1 MATVSSAF
9 KHQIEALMPNEA
21 GALIEALSTEPSVAV
36 RANSR
41 KAAPAGDVA
50 DRVPWCAAARYLD
63 RRPQFTFDPLLH
75 AGCYYVQDASSMFIS
90 HVLRHVATADA
101 PLAYLDLCAAPGGK
115 TTAAIDALP
124 DGSLVVANEIDGRRA
139 QILRENVV
147 KWGYQHC
154 VVTNSDAAHLG
165 KVDAAF
171 DIVAADMPCSGEGMF
186 RKDDEAV
193 EQWSPSLVG
202 QCAARQREIASD
214 IWRALKPGGIF
225 IYSTC
230 TFNRAENEDMVDFII
245 NELGASPVD
254 IPVEPSWKIHPGI
267 DTPYPCY
274 RFMPHLT
281 RGEGLFM
288 AVMRKDD
295 AGGSADVKAKSKERS
310 KAKRQPPKAP
320 ALPQWLI
327 DSDSYAAVACDDA
340 VFAIGKQ
347 HLPLVERIARA
358 AKTLLS
364 GVHVATVKG
373 RDLVPTQA
381 LAESVALRQDAFSRV
396 DVDYPTAVAY
406 LRGEAVTM
414 PADAPRGF
422 VAVCFRGHP
431 LGFVK
436 NLGNRANNLYP
447 KEWRIRSGYIPDSAP
462 EVI

>member
-1 MATVSSAF
+1 MATVSDAF
-9 KHQIEALMPNEA
+9 KQQIEALMPDEA
-21 GALIEALSTEPSVAV
+21 QALIDALSTEPSVAV
-36 RANSR
+36 RVNSR
-41 KAAPAGDVA
+41 KATMADSAG
-50 DRVPWCAAARYLD
+50 DRVPWCNGARYLD

-90 HVLRHVATADA
+90 HVLRHVAANDA

-165 KVDAAF
+165 KVEAAF
-171 DIVAADMPCSGEGMF
+171 DVVAADMPCSGEGMF

-202 QCAARQREIASD
+202 QCAERQREIAAD
-214 IWRALKPGGIF
+214 IWRALKPGGVF

-230 TFNRAENEDMVDFII
+230 TFNRAENEDMVDFIV
-245 NELGASPVD
+245 NELGATPID
-254 IPVEPSWKIHPGI
+254 IPTEPSWMIHPGI

-288 AVMRKDD
+288 AVVRKDGDNGASD
-295 AGGSADVKAKSKERS
+295 AKPKSKERG
-310 KAKRQPPKAP
+310 KAKRQAPKAP
-320 ALPQWLI
+320 ACPQWLA
-327 DSDSYAAVACDDA
+327 DSDLYATITDADTVYAV
-340 VFAIGKQ
+340 GKQ
-347 HLPLVERIARA
+347 HQPLVERIAKA
-358 AKTLLS
+358 AKTLLA
-364 GVHVATVKG
+364 GVAVATQKG
-373 RDLVPTQA
+373 HDFVPTQA
-381 LAESVALRQDAFSRV
+381 LAESVALRRDAFPQA

-406 LRGEAVTM
+406 LRGEAVTL
-414 PADAPRGF
+414 PAEAPRGF
-422 VAVCFRGHP
+422 VVVTYRKHP

-447 KEWRIRSGYIPDSAP
+447 KEWRIRSGYVPDTPP
-462 EVI
+462 EVV